1 MFTAFVA
8 KISTSALRSTVLS
21 KKPGFR
27 DTPYK
32 EKSNPCSKEEKK
44 KTCFEMKLR
53 RGEILMLYTHN

>member
-1 MFTAFVA
+1 MFKAFVA

-32 EKSNPCSKEEKK
+32 EKIKPLLKVEK

-53 RGEILMLYTHN
+53 RGEISMLHTHN